1 MMRADLQNANTCCF
15 VNGIVRTQNSRL
27 PLANAVVTK
36 GGMIAFVG
44 STSDAISVA
53 GPSAE
58 VRDLGGRLM
67 LPGFI
72 DNHTHFVWGGAHLL
86 GIDLRGCR
94 SIADFRRTI
103 GEYVAR
109 HRGRWVTGGDWDQ
122 EAWENRK
129 LPAREAVDVVSPD
142 TPLFV
147 QRFDGH
153 MALANSV
160 ALKMA
165 GITRDTPDPGGG
177 IIERDPGT
185 GEPTGILRDSAMEL
199 VTGIIPKQSP
209 AETERAVQKAQAEAL
224 SNGITSIHDITLPEH
239 LEVYRTMEREGMLT
253 CRIYTR
259 LPISGYEELVRQGV
273 TAGHGSD
280 LLKTGSLKAFSDGS
294 LGSGTALFFDPY
306 LDDPS
311 NEGLAMEIVT
321 NGDLRRW
328 ALDAD
333 RNGLQ
338 LSIHAIGDKANH
350 LVLSLFEE
358 IVRANPPWDRRFRI
372 EHAQHVRAEDIPLF
386 AKLGV
391 IVSAQPYHA
400 VDDGVWAERKIG
412 PERLKTTYAFRSFI
426 DAGVTVCFGS
436 DWTVA
441 PLNALAG
448 IHAAVTRSTL
458 DGKNAGGWIPEQK
471 LTVGQA
477 VRCYTVNNA
486 TAAFEERV
494 KGTIEVGKLA
504 DLVVLSEDIYSID
517 PSRIN
522 TVRVDMTV
530 FGGQVRYQR

>member
-1 MMRADLQNANTCCF
+1 MPGSDLQKDNTCCF
-15 VNGIVRTQNSRL
+15 FNGIVRTQNGRH
-27 PLANAVVTK
+27 PLASAVVTK
-36 GGMIAFVG
+36 KGRIAFVG
-44 STSDAISVA
+44 NTPDAISLA
-53 GPSAE
+53 GPSADAH
-58 VRDLGGRLM
+58 DLGGRLL

-72 DNHTHFVWGGAHLL
+72 DNHTHFVWGGTHLL

-94 SIADFRRTI
+94 SMAAFKRTI
-103 GEYVAR
+103 GEVVAR
-109 HRGRWVTGGDWDQ
+109 RRGRWVTGGDWDQ
-122 EAWENRK
+122 EAWEIKR
-129 LPAREAVDVVSPD
+129 LPSREWVDDVSPD

-160 ALKMA
+160 ALTMA
-165 GITRDTPDPGGG
+165 GITRDTADPVGGL
-177 IIERDPGT
+177 IERDPGT
-185 GEPTGILRDSAMEL
+185 GEPTGILKDSAMDL
-199 VTGIIPKQSP
+199 VAGIIPKQTP
-209 AETERAVQKAQAEAL
+209 AEMERAVVEAQAHAMR
-224 SNGITSIHDITLPEH
+224 NGITSIHDITLPEH
-239 LEVYRTMEREGMLT
+239 LEVYRKMEREGTLT

-259 LPISGYEELVRQGV
+259 LPISGYEELVRQGIR
-273 TAGHGSD
+273 AGHGSD

-306 LDDPS
+306 LDDPT
-311 NEGLAMEIVT
+311 NAGLAMEIVT

-333 RNGLQ
+333 KNGLQ

-350 LVLSLFEE
+350 MVLSLFQE
-358 IVRANPPWDRRFRI
+358 IVGVNPPWDRRFRI

-386 AKLGV
+386 RTLGV

-400 VDDGVWAERKIG
+400 VDDGVWAERRIG
-412 PERLKTTYAFRSFI
+412 AERLKTTYAFRSFM

-441 PLNALAG
+441 PLDVLAG

-458 DGKNAGGWIPEQK
+458 DGQNAGGWIPEQK
-471 LTVGQA
+471 VTVEQA

-486 TAAFEERV
+486 TAAFEEHV

-504 DLVVLSEDIYSID
+504 DLVILNEDIYSID

-522 TVRVDMTV
+522 RAHVDMTV
-530 FGGQVRYQR
+530 FGGQIVYER

>member
-1 MMRADLQNANTCCF
+1 MMQSDLRKDNTCCF
-15 VNGIVRTQNSRL
+15 INGIVRTQNGRH

-36 GGMIAFVG
+36 NGRIACVG
-44 STSDAISVA
+44 STADAISFA

-58 VRDLGGRLM
+58 VHDLGGRLT

-72 DNHTHFVWGGAHLL
+72 DNHTHFVWGGTHLL
-86 GIDLRGCR
+86 GINLRGCR
-94 SIADFRRTI
+94 SMADFKRTI

-122 EAWENRK
+122 EAWEIRR
-129 LPAREAVDVVSPD
+129 LPAREWIDEVSPD

-177 IIERDPGT
+177 LIERDPGT
-185 GEPTGILRDSAMEL
+185 GAPTGILKDSAMDL

-209 AETERAVQKAQAEAL
+209 AETERAVLEAQAEAMR
-224 SNGITSIHDITLPEH
+224 NGITSIHDITLPEH
-239 LEVYRTMEREGMLT
+239 LDVYRKMEREGTLT

-259 LPISGYEELVRQGV
+259 LPISGYGELVRQGIR
-273 TAGHGSD
+273 TGHGSD
-280 LLKTGSLKAFSDGS
+280 FLKTGSLKAFSDGS

-311 NEGLAMEIVT
+311 NAGLAMEIVT

-333 RNGLQ
+333 KNGLQ

-350 LVLSLFEE
+350 LVLALFDE
-358 IVRANPPWDRRFRI
+358 IVRTNPAWDRRFRI
-372 EHAQHVRAEDIPLF
+372 EHAQHVRAEDIPVF
-386 AKLGV
+386 SKLGV

-400 VDDGVWAERKIG
+400 VDDGVWAERRIG
-412 PERLKTTYAFRSFI
+412 PERLKTTYAFRSFM

-458 DGKNAGGWIPEQK
+458 DGKNTGGWIPEQK
-471 LTVGQA
+471 LTVEQA
-477 VRCYTVNNA
+477 VWCYTVNNA

-504 DLVVLSEDIYSID
+504 DLVVLNEDIYSID

-522 TVRVDMTV
+522 STRVDMTV
-530 FGGQVRYQR
+530 FDGQILYQR